1 MKNCRELEF
10 TPICMKIPSKIASRT
25 QHFEKKF
32 LENLRP
38 KYTFLDDATKQSLT
52 FFYRYLY
59 KYYLPFLFLKPDNT

>member
-52 FFYRYLY
+52 FFL
-59 KYYLPFLFLKPDNT
+59 